1 METLFK
7 DIRYGIRG
15 LLKRK
20 AFTAIAVLTL
30 ALGIGANTAIFTL
43 VNAVMLK
50 SLPVQKPEE
59 LVLFSSA
66 TNEGTSLEDT
76 PRTGEW
82 QRFSYASFEYFRDH
96 NQSFQEI
103 AALRSDESPLSV
115 RQTDTQANA
124 AVRAQGHLVTGNYFS
139 VLGVRAMRGRV
150 LTPEDD
156 KPGAAPA
163 AVISHRYW
171 EKQLNSDPSVVGKS
185 FILNGTNFTVV
196 GITPPEFFGVRVR
209 RPPDFWMPLSFHPQI
224 ELRPSFL
231 TDKQAYWLT
240 LLARLKT
247 GVTMEQAQAAVNLAL
262 RQHLTEEAG
271 SQLTEDRQKGIQNTY
286 VTLAEG
292 QGGLSGLRRNY
303 SKPLWMLMAIVGM
316 ILLIA
321 CANVGSLLLSR
332 AASRKAEI
340 SLRMALGATRRR
352 IIRQLITESMLLAG
366 VGGLFGVLLAQ
377 WGVYVLVGLVAPTSP
392 LDTRPDV
399 GMLAFTAGVSIIAGL
414 LFGLIPAIQASR
426 TDLSGAMKEKSRTK
440 NVLGRLNLSSAM
452 VVMQVGLSMV
462 LLTGAGL
469 FARSLIKLQNEAVG
483 FDRNNVLLLGIDPR
497 LAGYKTTELTGL
509 YQEVIERLSSLP
521 TVRNVSI
528 ATYSPMS
535 GSNRTSS
542 VKINGYTPQPDE
554 DVTVQDMLTGPKYA
568 ETLGVPLLR
577 GREIELRDN
586 ASSPRVAVVNASFAE
601 KYFKNQNP
609 IGRTFSFDDETEAGN
624 AAPIEII
631 GVIGDIKWDDA
642 RDKPEPAVYRP
653 ILQIQEQGA
662 YTATIHIRTTSNPTP
677 LTPQVRQ
684 MINQIDDKLP
694 IFGVTTLDEQLH
706 KNLGQERLIAQLV
719 SFFGALALILAC
731 IGLYGVM
738 AHGVARRTNEI
749 GIRMAL
755 GAGGGNIAWMILRET
770 LYLVLGGLVIG
781 IPAALVGAKLISAQ
795 LFGLKPTDPLT
806 LVGASVVLTIVALLA
821 GYLPAR
827 RASRVNPLKAL
838 RYE

>member
-20 AFTAIAVLTL
+20 AFAAIAVLTL

-59 LVLFSSA
+59 LVLFSDA
-66 TNEGTSLEDT
+66 TNEGTSLEDS

-82 QRFSYASFEYFRDH
+82 TRFSYASYEYFRDH

-103 AALRSDESPLSV
+103 AALRSGESPLSV
-115 RQTDTQANA
+115 RQTDSQANA
-124 AVRAQGHLVTGNYFS
+124 AARARGHLVTGNYFS
-139 VLGVRAMRGRV
+139 VLGVRAARGRV

-156 KPGAAPA
+156 KPGATPA
-163 AVISHRYW
+163 TVISHRYW
-171 EKQLNSDPSVVGKS
+171 EKELNSDPSVVGKS
-185 FILNGTNFTVV
+185 FIINGTNFTVV
-196 GITPPEFFGVRVR
+196 GVTPPEFFGVRVR
-209 RPPDFWMPLSFHPQI
+209 RPPDFWLPLSFHEQV

-231 TDKQAYWLT
+231 TNKEAYWLT
-240 LLARLKT
+240 LVARLKT
-247 GVTMEQAQAAVNLAL
+247 GVTMDQAQAAVNLQL
-262 RQHLTEEAG
+262 RQHLTEQAG
-271 SQLTEDRQKGIQNTY
+271 NQLTEERQKGIQNTY
-286 VTLAEG
+286 ITLAEG
-292 QGGLSGLRRNY
+292 QGGLSGLRKIY
-303 SKPLWMLMAIVGM
+303 SKPLHMLMAIVGM
-316 ILLIA
+316 VLLIA

-366 VGGLFGVLLAQ
+366 LGGLIGVLLAQ
-377 WGVYVLVGLVAPTSP
+377 WGVYVLVGLVAQTSP

-399 GMLAFTAGVSIIAGL
+399 GVLGFTAGVSIIAGL
-414 LFGLIPAIQASR
+414 LFGLVPAIQASR
-426 TDLSGAMKEKSRTK
+426 TDLAGAMKEKSRTK
-440 NVLGRLNLSSAM
+440 NGLGRLNLSSLM

-469 FARSLIKLQNEAVG
+469 FARSLLKLQNEDVG
-483 FDRNNVLLLGIDPR
+483 FDRNNVLLVGIDSR
-497 LAGYKTTELTGL
+497 LAGYKTNELAGL
-509 YQEVIERLSSLP
+509 YQQVIERLGTLPNVRSVSL
-521 TVRNVSI
+521 
-528 ATYSPMS
+528 ATYAPMS
-535 GSNRTSS
+535 GSMRSSS
-542 VKINGYTPQPDE
+542 VNIPGYTPQPDE
-554 DVTVQDMLTGPKYA
+554 DLVVQDLLTGPKYA

-577 GREIELRDN
+577 GRDIELRDT
-586 ASSPRVAVVNASFAE
+586 ASSPRVAVVNSTFAE
-601 KYFKNQNP
+601 KFFKDQNP
-609 IGRTFSFDDETEAGN
+609 IGRTFTFDDETDSGKSL
-624 AAPIEII
+624 EIV
-631 GVIGDIKWDDA
+631 GVVGDIKTNDA
-642 RDKPEPAVYRP
+642 RDKTEPAVYRP

-662 YTATIHIRTTSNPTP
+662 YTATIHIRTNSDPTP
-677 LTPQVRQ
+677 LTSQVRQ

-694 IFGVTTLDEQLH
+694 IFGVTTLDAQLH
-706 KNLGQERLIAQLV
+706 QNLDQERLIAQLV

-755 GAGGGNIAWMILRET
+755 GARGGNIAWMVLRET
-770 LYLVLGGLVIG
+770 LYLVLAGLVIG
-781 IPAALVGAKLISAQ
+781 VPAALVGAKLISAQ

-806 LVGASVVLTIVALLA
+806 LVSAAVVLTIVALLA

-827 RASRVNPLKAL
+827 RASRVNPLSAL

>member
-7 DIRYGIRG
+7 DIRYGFRG

-20 AFTAIAVLTL
+20 VFAAIAVLTL

-59 LVLFSSA
+59 LVLFSDA
-66 TNEGTSLEDT
+66 TSEGTSLEDS

-82 QRFSYASFEYFRDH
+82 ERFSYASYEYFRDH

-103 AALRSDESPLSV
+103 AALRSGESPLSV
-115 RQTDTQANA
+115 RQADASSNA
-124 AVRAQGHLVTGNYFS
+124 AARAQGHLVTGNYFS
-139 VLGVRAMRGRV
+139 VLGVRALRGRV

-163 AVISHRYW
+163 TVISHRYW
-171 EKQLNSDPSVVGKS
+171 EKELNSDPSVVGKS
-185 FILNGTNFTVV
+185 FIINGTNFTVV

-209 RPPDFWMPLSFHPQI
+209 RPPDFWLPLSFHPQV

-240 LLARLKT
+240 LLGRLKT
-247 GVTMEQAQAAVNLAL
+247 GVTMDQAQAAVNLAL

-271 SQLTEDRQKGIQNTY
+271 SKLTEERQKGIQNTY

-292 QGGLSGLRRNY
+292 QGGLSGLRKYY
-303 SKPLWMLMAIVGM
+303 STPLHMLMAIVGM
-316 ILLIA
+316 VLLIA

-352 IIRQLITESMLLAG
+352 IIRQLITESMLLAA
-366 VGGLFGVLLAQ
+366 VGGLCGVLLAQ
-377 WGVYVLVGLVAPTSP
+377 WGVYVLVGLVAKTSP
-392 LDTRPDV
+392 LDTRPDAGV
-399 GMLAFTAGVSIIAGL
+399 LAFTAGISIIAGL

-426 TDLSGAMKEKSRTK
+426 TDLAGAMKEKNRTR
-440 NVLGRLNLSSAM
+440 GRMLRFSLSSLM
-452 VVMQVGLSMV
+452 VVGQVGISMV

-469 FARSLIKLQNEAVG
+469 FARSLIKLQSEDVG
-483 FDRNNVLLLGIDPR
+483 FDRNNVLLVGIDSR
-497 LAGYKTTELTGL
+497 LAGYKTTELAAL
-509 YQEVIERLSSLP
+509 YGQIIERLGTLP

-528 ATYSPMS
+528 ATYAPMS
-535 GSNRTSS
+535 GSSRSS
-542 VKINGYTPQPDE
+542 SIKINGQGYEPKLD
-554 DVTVQDMLTGPKYA
+554 DDLVVKDLLTGPKYA

-577 GREIELRDN
+577 GREIELRDT
-586 ASSPRVAVVNASFAE
+586 ASSPRVAVVNATFAE
-601 KYFKNQNP
+601 KYFKGQNP
-609 IGRTFSFDDETEAGN
+609 IGRTFTFDDETDHG
-624 AAPIEII
+624 APLEIV
-631 GVIGDIKWDDA
+631 GVVGDIKSDDA
-642 RDKPEPAVYRP
+642 RDKPEPTVYRP

-662 YTATIHIRTTSNPTP
+662 YSATIHIRTTSDPTQ

-684 MINQIDDKLP
+684 MLKQVDDKLP
-694 IFGVTTLDEQLH
+694 IFGVTTLDEQLR
-706 KNLGQERLIAQLV
+706 KNLDQERLVAQLV

-738 AHGVARRTNEI
+738 AQGVARRTNEI

-755 GAGGGNIAWMILRET
+755 GARGGNIAWMVLRET
-770 LYLVLGGLVIG
+770 LYLVLAGLVIG
-781 IPAALVGAKLISAQ
+781 VPGALIGAKLISAQ
-795 LFGLKPTDPLT
+795 LFGMKPADPLT
-806 LVGASVVLTIVALLA
+806 LVGAGVVLTIVALLA

-827 RASRVNPLKAL
+827 RASRVNPLNAL